1 MIALHRLAQFC
12 VVSSLHDGMNLVAKE
27 FVSSRVDEDG
37 VLILSQFTGAAREL
51 TDAVLINPVRRRGTV
66 RRDARGALMPREE
79 RSRRM
84 RRMREV
90 VAENNVYRWAAKI
103 VSTLI
108 QIDTEDASW
117 PDPFTPAAV
126 PDPGRRSRWNSPLP
140 LLEALD
146 EVGAIAETSSHL
158 LLFLDFDGT
167 LAPIAESP
175 ELVRLPAATRRDP
188 GTARR
193 GGGIAPS
200 PSSADGPS
208 TTSGSGS
215 GSMA

>member
-1 MIALHRLAQFC
+1 M
-12 VVSSLHDGMNLVAKE
+12 E
-27 FVSSRVDEDG
+27 FPS
-37 VLILSQFTGAAREL
+37 A
-51 TDAVLINPVRRRGTV
+51 
-66 RRDARGALMPREE
+66 
-79 RSRRM
+79 
-84 RRMREV
+84 
-90 VAENNVYRWAAKI
+90 
-103 VSTLI
+103 
-108 QIDTEDASW
+108 
-117 PDPFTPAAV
+117 
-126 PDPGRRSRWNSPLP
+126 

-175 ELVRLPAATRRDP
+175 GLVRLPAADAGDP

-200 PSSADGPS
+200 ASSADGPS
-208 TTSGSGS
+208 TTCGSGS